1 MRSLNSNE
9 VCLQSRQETQA
20 AVDYRKRVKAFKPGC
35 SFIEQPIP
43 DQEADLGCAW
53 VTGLERSWMN
63 IMTFYVKGCAV
74 RSKFKMLRTSQSWSE
89 VNMWSSEAFIFYFAD
104 VPMTHLVGLMMPLN
118 CHHPY
123 LSSRRGWGWWVD
135 TRSGGTIAASVCRAT
150 WTQHWQRQV
159 MDRKQLLYRSQIS
172 KCKSKGC
179 WPMGDRTCY

>member
-89 VNMWSSEAFIFYFAD
+89 LNMWSSEAFIFYFAD
-104 VPMTHLVGLMMPLN
+104 VPWPIWSGSWCLSTVITPTSAADEVGDDELIQDLV
-118 CHHPY
+118 
-123 LSSRRGWGWWVD
+123 
-135 TRSGGTIAASVCRAT
+135 A
-150 WTQHWQRQV
+150 
-159 MDRKQLLYRSQIS
+159 QLLERLQSDLDTTLTKTS
-172 KCKSKGC
+172 HG
-179 WPMGDRTCY
+179 